1 MRTTKKAKSRGAFLL
16 CLGQKRDAVAKFL
29 VEAGYKVYLAQTP
42 AQANERLREGKT
54 EILLFSPDFAAEFG
68 GAAILQQKVNA
79 MSSSERRR
87 LFFVSIEDGGTTM
100 SAHEA
105 FLRNLNLIINSND
118 ISQLPL
124 ILNRALRDFNDLYFD
139 YNRAVGAEAI

>member
-1 MRTTKKAKSRGAFLL
+1 LV
-16 CLGQKRDAVAKFL
+16 CLGEKRDAVAKTL
-29 VEAGYKVYLAQTP
+29 VESGYKVYLAQTP

-54 EILLFSPDFAAEFG
+54 EIVLFSPDFAPEFG

-79 MSSSERRR
+79 LPSSERRR
-87 LFFVSIEDGGTTM
+87 LFFASIEDAGTTM
-100 SAHEA
+100 NAHDA
-105 FLRNLNLIINSND
+105 FLRNLNLIVNTND

-124 ILNRALRDFNDLYFD
+124 IMNRALRDFNDLYFY